1 MSDDTYNG
9 WTNRE
14 TWALD
19 LVLSN
24 DPGLYEMTR
33 ERVSDAVE
41 AYTEGYEQGDGL
53 NLNDVL
59 PRIAG
64 DAVKAFWEEL
74 IDPAEFN
81 DSDAIVTLLNEVGSY
96 WRVDWDEIGRHWL
109 PETDEC
115 GRHGGPWGEDET
127 CERCTREDGTPR

>member
-1 MSDDTYNG
+1 MTDDTYNG

-24 DPGLYEMTR
+24 DQGLYEMTR

-64 DAVKAFWEEL
+64 EAVKEFWDE
-74 IDPAEFN
+74 ITDPDEGLMTAEN
-81 DSDAIVTLLNEVGSY
+81 ILAMVRDVGSEY
-96 WRVDWDEIGRHWL
+96 RVDWDEIGRHWL
-109 PETDEC
+109 PETDES
-115 GRHGGPWGEDET
+115 
-127 CERCTREDGTPR
+127 